1 MILDKRKPCLKIGA
15 RVLDLYL
22 DKPLRSKWLISSF
35 WAPDPKIKV
44 LLEI

>member
-1 MILDKRKPCLKIGA
+1 MILDKLKPCLKIGA

-22 DKPLRSKWLISSF
+22 DKPFRPKWLISSF
-35 WAPDPKIKV
+35 WAPELKIKA